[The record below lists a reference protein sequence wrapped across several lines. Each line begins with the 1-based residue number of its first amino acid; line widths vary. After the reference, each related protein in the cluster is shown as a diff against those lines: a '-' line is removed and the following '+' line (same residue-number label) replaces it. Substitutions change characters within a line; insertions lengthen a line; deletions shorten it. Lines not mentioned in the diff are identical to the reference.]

1 MKISTKYKLPGREI
15 NFVNINLDKDN
26 KLFIDP
32 MKLKR
37 GKTEFHQKCFSKV
50 EEFVNILVDLAKNRN
65 YKVLLEFVENFY
77 ERNET
82 RLGYSI
88 ESRNGKSFGQNGG
101 IELVKLLTKGTIFEA
116 GFIEDIFD
124 FLMLTPNIGED
135 KVSDIITTIL
145 FMDLIEYTQ
154 KQCEMWKIP
163 TKSIGI
169 KKLCWNHSSKAWQKI
184 VEELPTHEGEQ
195 ILFVPK
201 SFVGKSYIF
210 SYEKL
215 YSDVIIPLY
224 KNLEMRKE
232 NSRFVVK
239 YKNGRVHVLGNKLRQ
254 EYPCTKYVVLDF
266 IRNYDL
272 AYREYKNIILAG
284 KRIEHKAKIWYI

>member
-1 MKISTKYKLPGREI
+1 M
-15 NFVNINLDKDN
+15 
-26 KLFIDP
+26 
-32 MKLKR
+32 
-37 GKTEFHQKCFSKV
+37 
-50 EEFVNILVDLAKNRN
+50 
-65 YKVLLEFVENFY
+65 
-77 ERNET
+77 
-82 RLGYSI
+82 
-88 ESRNGKSFGQNGG
+88 
-101 IELVKLLTKGTIFEA
+101 
-116 GFIEDIFD
+116 
-124 FLMLTPNIGED
+124 
-135 KVSDIITTIL
+135 
-145 FMDLIEYTQ
+145 
-154 KQCEMWKIP
+154 
-163 TKSIGI
+163 
-169 KKLCWNHSSKAWQKI
+169 
-184 VEELPTHEGEQ
+184 
-195 ILFVPK
+195 FVPK